1 MQPRKNSPS
10 SETSSPSSRP
20 APFGQAQQGFGTQ
33 SSYGRRQ
40 PSQQEIA
47 KRAYEIYKSG
57 KGGSELENWFRA
69 ERELRAA

>member
-1 MQPRKNSPS
+1 MQSRKTTTTLE
-10 SETSSPSSRP
+10 SETQSTR
-20 APFGQAQQGFGTQ
+20 APFGQSPGNGQG
-33 SSYGRRQ
+33 YGRRQ

>member
-1 MQPRKNSPS
+1 MQPRKTTTTTDSQFS
-10 SETSSPSSRP
+10 P
-20 APFGQAQQGFGTQ
+20 APFGQSQQDSGSNS
-33 SSYGRRQ
+33 SSYGGRR

-57 KGGSELENWFRA
+57 KGGSELENWFKA